1 MILLLCLIYLN
12 VWDLFIY
19 LLFIICSTLVFILS
33 ALLSISPGTWFVQ
46 ALHISYI
53 GGVIHHHSSRFVSRI
68 SEFYIFYFFLPGL
81 VGVC

>member
-1 MILLLCLIYLN
+1 MILLLCLIYLD

-33 ALLSISPGTWFVQ
+33 ALLSISPSTWFVQ
-46 ALHISYI
+46 ALYILYRRSYSSFI
-53 GGVIHHHSSRFVSRI
+53 TVRHSDFGVL
-68 SEFYIFYFFLPGL
+68 YILLFPSGL